1 MSSHKSLLPTLLAL
15 LVCLAGS
22 AQAYQVETRAL
33 VDRAA
38 EAVAVIRGR
47 VLEGVQV
54 EIVDSAGAAPISCG
68 FNFCIRVSEAL
79 RGSAEGEEIIAFRSM
94 DQLRVGGDY
103 LILLSSVDL
112 GGEVSF
118 TAMGRDR
125 PDLLAR
131 CRASAPSLF
140 ASSFHGELFEFDEF
154 ALANT
159 GEDWVKVIGEMSQM
173 PEGVE
178 AREVTISDSSS
189 PIYRLVSWT
198 NLRAALKRAQIPR
211 SLR

>member
-68 FNFCIRVSEAL
+68 FNFCIRVSA
-79 RGSAEGEEIIAFRSM
+79 
-94 DQLRVGGDY
+94 
-103 LILLSSVDL
+103 
-112 GGEVSF
+112 
-118 TAMGRDR
+118 
-125 PDLLAR
+125 
-131 CRASAPSLF
+131 
-140 ASSFHGELFEFDEF
+140 
-154 ALANT
+154 
-159 GEDWVKVIGEMSQM
+159 
-173 PEGVE
+173 
-178 AREVTISDSSS
+178 
-189 PIYRLVSWT
+189 
-198 NLRAALKRAQIPR
+198 AAL
-211 SLR
+211 